1 MASTYKIKNQYKNDT
16 FDGVRFT
23 VINSDTLLPVNLTN
37 VGIRTQFRYRNETGR
52 IVKEITDLDGITIED
67 ATGGILKFNPFI
79 IDWVADNYYY
89 DIEFTYPNG
98 VVKTYI
104 KGTVKVIQDITNG

>member
-1 MASTYKIKNQYKNDT
+1 MASNYKIKNQYKNDT

-23 VINSDTLLPVNLTN
+23 VIASDTLLPIDLTN
-37 VGIRTQFRYRNETGR
+37 VSIKTQFRYRTETGK
-52 IVKEITDLDGITIED
+52 IEKTITDLDGITIED
-67 ATGGILKFNPFI
+67 AVNGIFKFDAFI
-79 IDWVADNYYY
+79 VDWVADVYYY
-89 DIEFTYPNG
+89 DVQFTYSNG